1 MLIVI
6 LLCVEALGALGALVT
21 ASFLAFLTF
30 VMRGL
35 RTLPT
40 ADGIKAM
47 NAINLA
53 TAKPIKLMLS
63 ATSLLCLAAAPIWYV
78 EFGAVM
84 ALAGG
89 AAFGLGAILVTL
101 ERSVPL
107 NKYLGTATDASGQMI
122 WRIYR
127 RDWVMWN
134 HLRAAACAVAGAFFI
149 MATVLHILHVIDM
162 ERMRAVDHGD
172 PICLPCPNTKAD

>member
-1 MLIVI
+1 MLIAVI
-6 LLCVEALGALGALVT
+6 LYVEILAAFGGLAAAG
-21 ASFLAFLTF
+21 FFAFLTF
-30 VMRGL
+30 VLRGL

-53 TAKPIKLMLS
+53 TAKPIRLMLS
-63 ATSLLCLAAAPIWYV
+63 ATSLLCLAAAPISHMGL
-78 EFGAVM
+78 GAVM
-84 ALAGG
+84 ALAGS

-107 NKYLGTATDASGQMI
+107 NKYLGTATDASGEMI

-134 HLRAAACAVAGAFFI
+134 HVRTAACAVAGALFA
-149 MATVLHILHVIDM
+149 MATVLHILRVIEM
-162 ERMRAVDHGD
+162 ERMRAVG
-172 PICLPCPNTKAD
+172 PGIM

>member
-1 MLIVI
+1 MTAMPWRRWTARTRRAKLLDATGTGERMLIAVI
-6 LLCVEALGALGALVT
+6 LCVEVLAALGGLAAAG
-21 ASFLAFLTF
+21 FFAFLT
-30 VMRGL
+30 VVLRGL

-63 ATSLLCLAAAPIWYV
+63 ATSLLCLAAALIWYL
-78 EFGAVM
+78 ELGAVM

-89 AAFGLGAILVTL
+89 AAFGLGAILVTV

-107 NKYLGTATDASGQMI
+107 NKYLGTATDAPGEMM
-122 WRIYR
+122 WRIY
-127 RDWVMWN
+127 
-134 HLRAAACAVAGAFFI
+134 
-149 MATVLHILHVIDM
+149 
-162 ERMRAVDHGD
+162 HGD
-172 PICLPCPNTKAD
+172 PICLPCPNTKAG